1 MVLIIVALVVL
12 QLLSFY
18 FIILLNMKLSKF
30 KDLER
35 KQEQLMREMD
45 DAVGVYLLEMREENN
60 RLIEELSKQPV
71 QNHFKKE
78 SIRDFEKQD
87 DISINSEVEQQ
98 AGLLQQEAAAL
109 GLETRTFVPKTV
121 VTNAYKQ
128 QKVQTTPSQVVQTSV
143 IQQEEE
149 SPEDNSLTYEE
160 EVLKLFK
167 AGQTAEQI
175 AKKMHKGKTEIELL
189 LKFHQ

>member
-71 QNHFKKE
+71 QNHFKK
-78 SIRDFEKQD
+78 
-87 DISINSEVEQQ
+87 
-98 AGLLQQEAAAL
+98 
-109 GLETRTFVPKTV
+109 
-121 VTNAYKQ
+121 
-128 QKVQTTPSQVVQTSV
+128 KV
-143 IQQEEE
+143 
-149 SPEDNSLTYEE
+149 
-160 EVLKLFK
+160 
-167 AGQTAEQI
+167 
-175 AKKMHKGKTEIELL
+175 
-189 LKFHQ
+189 

>member
-78 SIRDFEKQD
+78 SIGDFEKQD
-87 DISINSEVEQQ
+87 DISINREIEQQ
-98 AGLLQQEAAAL
+98 TGLLQQEAAAL
-109 GLETRTFVPKTV
+109 ELETRTFVPKTV
-121 VTNAYKQ
+121 VANAYKQ
-128 QKVQTTPSQVVQTSV
+128 QKVQTTPSNAVQSSV
-143 IQQEEE
+143 IQQEVE

-160 EVLKLFK
+160 EVLKLFE

>member
-1 MVLIIVALVVL
+1 MVLMIVTLVVL

-71 QNHFKKE
+71 QSHFKKE
-78 SIRDFEKQD
+78 SIGDFEKQE
-87 DISINSEVEQQ
+87 DISINRELEQQ
-98 AGLLQQEAAAL
+98 TGLLQQEAAAL
-109 GLETRTFVPKTV
+109 ELETRTFVPKTV
-121 VTNAYKQ
+121 VANAYKQ
-128 QKVQTTPSQVVQTSV
+128 QKVQTTPSNAVQSSV
-143 IQQEEE
+143 IQQEVE

-160 EVLKLFK
+160 EVLKLFE